1 MPLFC
6 FQRILGLSTGYE
18 DLIRMMLPEVLVDYF
33 DITKSEKK
41 GEVLHL
47 HFTELN
53 STPKEFASDKLI
65 SKGFHQEITI
75 QDFPLRGFQ
84 VYLHITRRR
93 WLNETTNQVVSRDWN
108 LVAKGTRLTEEFAA
122 FLKEL
127 SRFQR

>member
-1 MPLFC
+1 
-6 FQRILGLSTGYE
+6 
-18 DLIRMMLPEVLVDYF
+18 MMLPEVLVDYF
-33 DITKSEKK
+33 EITKADKK

-47 HFTELN
+47 YFTELN
-53 STPKEFASDKLI
+53 IIPEEFASDKLV
-65 SKGFHQEITI
+65 SKGFHNEITI

-93 WLNETTNQVVSRDWN
+93 WLNETTSQVVSRDWD
-108 LVAKGTRLTEEFAA
+108 LVAKGTRLTGEFAA